1 MEFLT
6 IHSGRTS
13 TIGGMQRLSG
23 LDAGFL
29 YLEAAN
35 QPGGYT
41 FDRLIDDLALRIKAV
56 PIFREKLADSP
67 CTTS

>member
-1 MEFLT
+1 MDFLT

-29 YLEAAN
+29 YLEAAK
-35 QPGGYT
+35 QPGGCT
-41 FDRLIDDLALRIKAV
+41 FDRLKDD
-56 PIFREKLADSP
+56 LADSP
-67 CTTS
+67 CSTS